1 MAKNDYKQIKIK
13 LVRGLIGSSEAQRRV
28 VRGLG
33 LTKKDQVVEHY
44 NSPKI
49 MGMVNKVSQH
59 NNMVA
64 KCPTCWKSLNS
75 LLIQQKFPTRGGQ
88 YFYYIN

>member
-44 NSPKI
+44 NSPII
-49 MGMVNKVSQH
+49 MGMVNKVSH
-59 NNMVA
+59 
-64 KCPTCWKSLNS
+64 
-75 LLIQQKFPTRGGQ
+75 LLEIVE
-88 YFYYIN
+88 

>member
-13 LVRGLIGSSEAQRRV
+13 LVRGLIGSSEAQKRV

-44 NSPKI
+44 NSPTI
-49 MGMVNKVSQH
+49 MGMVNKVSH
-59 NNMVA
+59 
-64 KCPTCWKSLNS
+64 
-75 LLIQQKFPTRGGQ
+75 LLEIVE
-88 YFYYIN
+88 